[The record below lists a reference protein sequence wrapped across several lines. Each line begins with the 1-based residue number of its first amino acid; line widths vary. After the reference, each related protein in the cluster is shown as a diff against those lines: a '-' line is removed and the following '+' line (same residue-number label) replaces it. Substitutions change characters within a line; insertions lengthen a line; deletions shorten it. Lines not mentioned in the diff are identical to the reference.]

1 MTNTLQN
8 LLNSIPLI
16 VGTIFL
22 LAALLDFLYYRLPNK
37 LFYIIFYL
45 FPIYIILSFKFHL
58 VSNYLVFVG
67 SILIGFGLFSAAIIG
82 GGDAKLLAAVSLWIG
97 WHNIVPFTLWML
109 IFGGII
115 SCVYLMFPKSIYHI
129 TAQARSFIQKR
140 ILLKKSIRFLVSD
153 IDVIEG
159 EVISLQQKK
168 MIPYGISIAGAGL
181 LIILKGM
188 M

>member
-1 MTNTLQN
+1 MIESMNHFF
-8 LLNSIPLI
+8 NSIPLL
-16 VGTIFL
+16 VGMIFL

-58 VSNYLVFVG
+58 FSNYLVFVG
-67 SILIGFGLFSAAIIG
+67 SILIGFALFSATIIG

-97 WHNIVPFTLWML
+97 WNEIVPFILWML

-115 SCVYLMFPKSIYHI
+115 SCFYLIFPNAIYHI
-129 TAQARSFIQKR
+129 TSQTRRFIQQR
-140 ILLKKSIRFLVSD
+140 LFLKNSVKFLVSD

-159 EVISLQQKK
+159 EVLSLQQKR

-181 LIILKGM
+181 IILLKGM

>member
-1 MTNTLQN
+1 MTEALQP
-8 LLNSIPLI
+8 LFNSIPLI
-16 VGTIFL
+16 AGVIFL

-37 LFYIIFYL
+37 LFYLIFYL

-67 SILIGFGLFSAAIIG
+67 SILVGFALFSATLIG

-97 WHNIVPFTLWML
+97 WNDIVPFIFWLL
-109 IFGGII
+109 IFGGAI
-115 SCVYLMFPKSIYHI
+115 SCAYLMFPKVIYNI
-129 TAQARSFIQKR
+129 TAQSRRFIQQR
-140 ILLKKSIRFLVSD
+140 LLLNKSVRFLVSD

-159 EVISLQQKK
+159 EVISLQQKR
-168 MIPYGISIAGAGL
+168 MIPFGISIAGAGL
-181 LIILKGM
+181 IILLKGM